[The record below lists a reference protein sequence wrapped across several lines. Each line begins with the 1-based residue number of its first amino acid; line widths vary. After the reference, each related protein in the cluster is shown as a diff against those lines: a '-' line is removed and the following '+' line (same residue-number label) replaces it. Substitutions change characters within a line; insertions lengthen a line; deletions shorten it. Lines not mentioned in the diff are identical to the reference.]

1 MVGRL
6 FSGFGSARALN
17 RRYIADTYPSR
28 ERTAASAAFVTAGA
42 LGTSAG
48 PAIAA
53 TLYYIIPESSVNP
66 FWQVENVPCWVMAG
80 IWAVYLVCLYYFF
93 KEPPRTI
100 ASEFVSS
107 SRLKLST
114 SYESERR
121 SLLGNGSGLAPVRP
135 LYRNIPVMMTFL
147 IYFVLKFL
155 LESLLSSTATLTDL
169 YFEWEGNVAGT
180 YLAVLGL
187 LVLPAN
193 GVVAFLAQS
202 YDDRELMLATEC
214 FMLTGCLA
222 ILHYVGTTYTME
234 QYMLGS
240 FLIFVSTNA
249 LEGPTM
255 SLLSKTI
262 PPYYSRGV
270 LNVGLLATE
279 AGTLG
284 RAVGDIILT
293 ICGARGLEYILNNAF
308 GSMAVLSIGTMVL
321 TRYFYD
327 HLEPLEEYGSH
338 KS

>member
-53 TLYYIIPESSVNP
+53 ALYYIVPESSKTP
-66 FWQVENVPCWVMAG
+66 FWQVENVPCWFMAV
-80 IWAVYLVCLYYFF
+80 IWAIYLVCLFYFF
-93 KEPPRTI
+93 KEPPRIT
-100 ASEFVSS
+100 SQEFMPF
-107 SRLKLST
+107 SRLKLS
-114 SYESERR
+114 SSDSERR
-121 SLLGNGSGLAPVRP
+121 FLLDNGPGSPPRSAPVQP
-135 LYRNIPVMMTFL
+135 LYRNIPVMMTFV

-193 GVVAFLAQS
+193 GVVAFLARS
-202 YDDRELMLATEC
+202 YDDRELMLTTEC

-222 ILHYVGTTYTME
+222 ILHYAGTTYTLA
-234 QYMLGS
+234 QYVLGS
-240 FLIFVSTNA
+240 ILIFVSTNA

-284 RAVGDIILT
+284 RAVGDVILT
-293 ICGARGLEYILNNAF
+293 VCGSRGLEYILNNAF
-308 GSMAVLSIGTMVL
+308 GSMAVLSIGTIAL

-327 HLEPLEEYGSH
+327 HLESLEPYGS
-338 KS
+338 

>member
-1 MVGRL
+1 
-6 FSGFGSARALN
+6 
-17 RRYIADTYPSR
+17 
-28 ERTAASAAFVTAGA
+28 
-42 LGTSAG
+42 
-48 PAIAA
+48 
-53 TLYYIIPESSVNP
+53 
-66 FWQVENVPCWVMAG
+66 
-80 IWAVYLVCLYYFF
+80 
-93 KEPPRTI
+93 
-100 ASEFVSS
+100 
-107 SRLKLST
+107 
-114 SYESERR
+114 
-121 SLLGNGSGLAPVRP
+121 
-135 LYRNIPVMMTFL
+135 
-147 IYFVLKFL
+147 VLKFL